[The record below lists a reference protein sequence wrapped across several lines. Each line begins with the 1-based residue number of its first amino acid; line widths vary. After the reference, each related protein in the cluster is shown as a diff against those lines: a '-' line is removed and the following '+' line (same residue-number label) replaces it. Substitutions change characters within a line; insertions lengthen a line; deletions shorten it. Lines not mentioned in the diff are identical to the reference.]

1 MVMCPAPPAMVEAL
15 WRVRRRISGTT
26 YTDVLRRTRR
36 NAFTIRGVGPDVTIE
51 PPAEVRAGAR
61 PYQHRGENGWRPA
74 MSSRLRGIRLFLL
87 QIGRAEADQAGA
99 RPYRHRGAGPAMSSR
114 LRGTRVFLL
123 QKKMITSLSLRICR
137 LALSI
142 AETKYMIE
150 KRLDS
155 APGVQTQ
162 TA

>member
-1 MVMCPAPPAMVEAL
+1 MVMCHAPPAMVEAL

-51 PPAEVRAGAR
+51 RPAEVRAGAR
-61 PYQHRGENGWRPA
+61 PYQHRGENGWR
-74 MSSRLRGIRLFLL
+74 
-87 QIGRAEADQAGA
+87 
-99 RPYRHRGAGPAMSSR
+99 PAMSSR